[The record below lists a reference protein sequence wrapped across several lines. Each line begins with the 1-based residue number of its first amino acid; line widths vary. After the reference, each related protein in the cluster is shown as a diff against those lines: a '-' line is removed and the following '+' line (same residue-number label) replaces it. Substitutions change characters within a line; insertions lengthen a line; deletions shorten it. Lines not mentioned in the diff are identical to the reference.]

1 MSNSN
6 DRRHFLSKGAAATF
20 TIMAPHLVRGS
31 QANSA
36 LSVGLI
42 GCGNR
47 GMYVSG
53 IFAKNEFAKVTALC
67 DIYEDR
73 LTVGEQKYVGAQKY
87 KAHQDLL
94 ASNVDAVYIAT
105 PIIFHPEHFEVAV
118 KARKHI
124 FMEKAAA
131 VDVKGCNR
139 VLAAAR
145 KADPMK
151 RISMDFQQRY
161 GKDYQTAHRLVT
173 SGELGG
179 LRMVRAA
186 WLGTGAPVKSGHQ
199 ASEEKIR
206 NWFFYKEMSGDM
218 LIEQNCHNVDV
229 IHWFTGMKPV
239 KASGYGS
246 RFRADLGD
254 ILDNLAFT
262 MQYANGLVVSFS
274 ANQFGR
280 GTGWSDVGETFIC
293 ERGTI
298 HVSRQGYR
306 LHRQGQP
313 VEEVKTTYDITKD
326 AVDQFVEGARTGK
339 MENAAIWGAESTLM
353 AILAREAIYSGKEMT
368 WERLLRG

>member
-1 MSNSN
+1 MSTPT
-6 DRRHFLSKGAAATF
+6 DRRNFLSTGAAATF
-20 TIMAPHLVRGS
+20 TIMAPHLIKGS

-47 GMYVSG
+47 GLYVSNF
-53 IFAKNEFAKVTALC
+53 FAKNEYAKVTALC

-73 LTVGEQKYVGAQKY
+73 LTIGEQKYAGAKKY

-94 ASNVDAVYIAT
+94 ASDVDAVYIAT
-105 PIIFHPEHFEVAV
+105 PIFFHPEHFEAAT

-139 VLAAAR
+139 VLAAAK
-145 KADPMK
+145 KADPTK

-161 GKDYQTAHRLVT
+161 GKDYRHAHQLVT
-173 SGELGG
+173 GGELGP
-179 LRMVRAA
+179 LKMVRAA
-186 WLGTGAPVKSGHQ
+186 WLGTGAPIKKGHQ
-199 ASEEKIR
+199 PSEERIR

-218 LIEQNCHNVDV
+218 IIEQNCHNIDV

-239 KASGYGS
+239 KACGYGS
-246 RFRADLGD
+246 RQRTDIGD

-262 MQYANGLVVSFS
+262 FQYANGLVVSFS

-280 GTGWSDVGETFIC
+280 GTGWSDVGETFMC
-293 ERGTI
+293 EKGTI
-298 HVSRQGYR
+298 HISRQGYK
-306 LHRQGQP
+306 LHREGQP
-313 VEEVKTTYDITKD
+313 VEEVKTVGDITKD
-326 AVDQFVEGARTGK
+326 AVDQFIEGARTGQ

-353 AILAREAIYSGKEMT
+353 AILARESIYTGKEMT
-368 WERLLRG
+368 WDRLLKG

>member
-1 MSNSN
+1 MSSPT
-6 DRRHFLSKGAAATF
+6 DRRQFLSRSTAGAF

-53 IFAKNEFAKVTALC
+53 YFAKNEFAKVTALC

-73 LTVGEQKYVGAQKY
+73 LAVGEKQYAGARKF

-94 ASNVDAVYIAT
+94 ASDVDAVYIAT
-105 PIIFHPEHFEVAV
+105 PIVFHPEHFEAAV

-145 KADPMK
+145 KADPNK

-161 GKDYQTAHRLVT
+161 GTEYRRAHQMVT
-173 SGELGG
+173 SGELGP

-186 WLGTGAPVKSGHQ
+186 WLGTGAPVKSGHA

-229 IHWFTGMKPV
+229 IHWFTNMKPV
-239 KASGYGS
+239 KACGYGS
-246 RFRADLGD
+246 RWRTDLGD

-262 MQYANGLVVSFS
+262 LQYANGLVVSFS

-280 GTGWSDVGETFIC
+280 GTGWSEVGETFIC
-293 ERGTI
+293 QNGTV

-306 LHRQGQP
+306 LHLPGKP

-326 AVDQFVEGARTGK
+326 AVDQFIDGARTGK

-368 WERLLRG
+368 WEKLLKG

>member
-1 MSNSN
+1 MSTAN
-6 DRRHFLSKGAAATF
+6 DRRKLLSTGAAATF
-20 TIMAPHLVRGS
+20 TIIAPHLVKGS

-47 GMYVSG
+47 GMYVSRF
-53 IFAKNEFAKVTALC
+53 FARNEYAKVTALC
-67 DIYEDR
+67 DLYEDR
-73 LTVGEQKYVGAQKY
+73 LAVGEKEYAGAPKF
-87 KAHQDLL
+87 KAYQDLL

-105 PIIFHPEHFEVAV
+105 PIIFHPEHFEGAV

-131 VDVKGCNR
+131 VDVKGCQR
-139 VLAAAR
+139 ILAAAR
-145 KADPMK
+145 KADPTK

-161 GKDYQTAHRLVT
+161 GAEYRHCHQLVT
-173 SGELGG
+173 AGELGA
-179 LRMVRAA
+179 LKMIRAA
-186 WLGTGAPVKSGHQ
+186 WLGTGAPIKQGHPPG
-199 ASEEKIR
+199 EEKIR

-229 IHWFTGMKPV
+229 IHWFTGMKPA
-239 KASGYGS
+239 KACGYGS
-246 RFRADLGD
+246 RQRTDIGD

-262 MQYANGLVVSFS
+262 LQYANGLVVSFS

-280 GTGWSDVGETFIC
+280 VTGWSEVGETFIC

-298 HVSRQGYR
+298 RVSRQGYQLYR
-306 LHRQGQP
+306 EGQP
-313 VEEVKTTYDITKD
+313 VEEVKTTHDITKD
-326 AVDQFVEGARTGK
+326 AVDQFIEGARTGQ

-368 WERLLRG
+368 WDRLLKG